1 MTSTTSAPESPVG
14 MKRFRQAVEARD
26 LAEMTQSLAVDVVF
40 ESPIVF
46 KRHVGRETVGFI
58 LGAVMTVFEDFRYV
72 SELDGEGETA
82 LVFKARVG
90 DKELHGIDLGEV
102 DAEGAIT
109 KLTVFVRPL
118 SAALALR
125 DAMGAR
131 LGTTG

>member
-1 MTSTTSAPESPVG
+1 MQ
-14 MKRFRQAVEARD
+14 RFRRAVEARD
-26 LAEMTQSLAVDVVF
+26 LAEMALSLAADVVF
-40 ESPIVF
+40 ESPIAF
-46 KRHVGRETVGFI
+46 KRYVGREAVGFV
-58 LGAVMTVFEDFRYV
+58 LGAVMTVFEDFVYV
-72 SELDGEGETA
+72 SELHGDGETA

-90 DKELHGIDLGEV
+90 ERELHGIDLGEV

-131 LGTTG
+131 LGINR

>member
-1 MTSTTSAPESPVG
+1 MTSATTASALPAR
-14 MKRFRQAVEARD
+14 MQRFRRAVEARD
-26 LAEMTQSLAVDVVF
+26 LAEMTQSLAEDVVF

-46 KRHVGRETVGFI
+46 KRYVGREAVGFI

-72 SELDGEGETA
+72 SELHGDGETA
-82 LVFKARVG
+82 LVFTARVG
-90 DKELHGIDLGEV
+90 ERHLDGIDLGEV

-131 LGTTG
+131 LGMNP

>member
-1 MTSTTSAPESPVG
+1 MTSTASDSPLG
-14 MKRFRQAVEARD
+14 MKRFRRAVEARD
-26 LAEMTQSLAVDVVF
+26 LAEMTLSLAADVVF

-46 KRHVGRETVGFI
+46 ERYVGREAVGFI
-58 LGAVMTVFEDFRYV
+58 LGAVLMVFEDFRYV

-90 DKELHGIDLGEV
+90 DRELHGIDLGEV
-102 DAEGAIT
+102 DADGAVT

-131 LGTTG
+131 LGTKG